1 MPAALWTCWAG
12 VAGVGVLH
20 HNARRRLQEEAD
32 QLPHEARPV
41 VLPNLC
47 LSPAHLQDTF
57 ERWELSDDGV
67 VAWRV
72 REWLAVAY
80 SPAFHIKLLMMPNC
94 GLGSGSPLLYQASGL
109 ARNYLQSCHHILHDI
124 CPLAPIALSPC
135 KLPYAAAPLKLCLRT
150 PTQTEQST
158 LPPMHMLRLAVDYR
172 PSRASSART
181 PAPSWQFLWVAV
193 TWRTDVGLI
202 TACAVCLIQLSIA
215 ALTTASVYRVI
226 RRRDLSP
233 KAYAMISL
241 GVTTYTWT
249 LHAVLLLAGDACFG
263 GIASDGF
270 HGPMLMRAATSV
282 FVLFFMSLVTPV
294 TRAYLPLKL
303 GIAWLGCT
311 TTSYMHVL
319 YREEAGGLVLDV
331 DPGRWSYLAVS
342 LAVSLASLVHFI
354 ASTWRSEASLHRFLR
369 TVVRRGQ

>member
-1 MPAALWTCWAG
+1 MASQNPQSLLELRARGSQPAWGAGGAASALEQAAANSARTVLVGGTGPLLAWLLAEYPGLIWSAAVLSLPAVLLAIFPSEPGVLATSELMPAALWTCWAG

-94 GLGSGSPLLYQASGL
+94 GLGSGSPLLY
-109 ARNYLQSCHHILHDI
+109 
-124 CPLAPIALSPC
+124 
-135 KLPYAAAPLKLCLRT
+135 
-150 PTQTEQST
+150 
-158 LPPMHMLRLAVDYR
+158 
-172 PSRASSART
+172 
-181 PAPSWQFLWVAV
+181 
-193 TWRTDVGLI
+193 
-202 TACAVCLIQLSIA
+202 QLSIA